1 MCFSVENEAIQGN
14 EFLIR
19 EEKVQI
25 FKSVNIQY
33 HDEKEREHVT
43 HVSAKK
49 YDGDWS
55 IIAGGEVVT
64 SDRLA

>member
-1 MCFSVENEAIQGN
+1 MCFSVEDKTIKWDQ
-14 EFLIR
+14 FLIG
-19 EEKVQI
+19 EEQVQI
-25 FKSVNIQY
+25 FEPMSIQY
-33 HDEKEREHVT
+33 HEEECEHVT

-49 YDGDWS
+49 YEGDWS